1 MLKLL
6 PESYDH
12 HHLLRKQNISSGSR
26 SKTPITTTTTSPST
40 SPNNTKE
47 SNLQKTSTNKS
58 NKIKQMKTKL
68 FLNPSAFGQ
77 YSSALGSALPNYL
90 NHHSL
95 MDGSSL
101 IGLHLLDNNNHQNPI
116 GNPNNAFIETGQ
128 ESELTT
134 SYKNLAANY
143 NHHGKFTINNNHHR
157 QSTGS
162 SSLFSPTNTNRTSNN
177 QSPYNSDENLSVTD
191 SNDDMIDDDDVGSD
205 LMRNGDSSNKS
216 SDFHHHHH
224 QISWS
229 NGHDWWRWKCSTK
242 KTKAQTF
249 ELERRFRQQRYLS
262 APEREHLAN
271 IIRLTPT
278 QVKIWFQQMTA
289 NE

>member
-1 MLKLL
+1 
-6 PESYDH
+6 
-12 HHLLRKQNISSGSR
+12 
-26 SKTPITTTTTSPST
+26 
-40 SPNNTKE
+40 
-47 SNLQKTSTNKS
+47 
-58 NKIKQMKTKL
+58 
-68 FLNPSAFGQ
+68 
-77 YSSALGSALPNYL
+77 
-90 NHHSL
+90 

-128 ESELTT
+128 DTELTA

-205 LMRNGDSSNKS
+205 LIRNGDSSNKS
-216 SDFHHHHH
+216 SDYHHHHG
-224 QISWS
+224 QMDMVG
-229 NGHDWWRWKCSTK
+229 NVTQK
-242 KTKAQTF
+242 KRKRRVLFSKAQTF

-278 QVKIWFQQMTA
+278 QVKIWFQVCFLFVFA
-289 NE
+289 NIFLQK